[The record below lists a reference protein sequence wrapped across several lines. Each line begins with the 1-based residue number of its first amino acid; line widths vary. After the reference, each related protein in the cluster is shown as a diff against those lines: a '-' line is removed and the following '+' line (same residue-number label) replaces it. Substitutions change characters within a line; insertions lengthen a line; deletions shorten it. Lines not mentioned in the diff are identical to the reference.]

1 MLLLLLLLTV
11 TVTIAG
17 AVTVAVTVTVTIVG
31 TITVTVTVTC
41 GVGKPGSKPDKMCQ
55 LDKQTGVLISGCADH
70 ETSADAED
78 PGQPGKAYGAMTH
91 ALVTVVR
98 EHYEKFPSTPLTNR

>member
-1 MLLLLLLLTV
+1 MSHRDGSLVTVIVTVTVTV

-17 AVTVAVTVTVTIVG
+17 TVAVTVACG
-31 TITVTVTVTC
+31 T
-41 GVGKPGSKPDKMCQ
+41 GKPGSKPDKVCQ

-70 ETSADAED
+70 ETSADAQD
-78 PGQPGKAYGAMTH
+78 PVQPGKAYGAMTH

-98 EHYEKFPSTPLTNR
+98 EHYDKYPSTPLTNR